1 MVEVAILV
9 FDGCQGSAAASMAE
23 IFWLANIHSRARNRE
38 AGDLFSCRV
47 LSPRGEAV
55 DCLGGVG
62 LAASGGPEEAEN
74 ADIIFMPGV
83 RAADLTPML
92 RHVERLARDY
102 GPFLRDQH
110 RRGAHLCASC
120 SSVFVFGDAGLLNDR
135 TATVSWWLAKAF
147 RERYSSTNLQSDRLV
162 TSDERIHCAGGF
174 TACLNLGLHLVAE
187 FGGPD
192 LAQSCAGVL
201 LVDANRKSQL
211 PYATLQDE
219 IHHKDRLVSDAQH
232 WLRSRIAS
240 EVTVEMLAEAL
251 GTTTRTLGRRFKA
264 AIGTTPLRY
273 LQRLRMEQA
282 KRILSTTDHSI
293 ERVAGAV
300 GYTEVAGFRR
310 IFERET
316 SLTPSQ
322 FRSRVGLRSQPAA
335 S

>member
-1 MVEVAILV
+1 MVEAAILV
-9 FDGCQGSAAASMAE
+9 FEGCQASTAASMAE
-23 IFWLANIHSRARNRE
+23 IFWLANIHVRARNRE
-38 AGDLFSCRV
+38 AGDLFNCRI
-47 LSPRGEAV
+47 LSPGGEAV

-62 LAASGGPEEAEN
+62 LAAGGELEHAEN
-74 ADIIFMPGV
+74 ADIIFIPGV

-92 RHVERLARDY
+92 RHVERLAGDY
-102 GPFLRDQH
+102 GPFLTEQH

-120 SSVFVFGDAGLLNDR
+120 SSVFVFGDAGLLDNR

-147 RERYSSTNLQSDRLV
+147 RERYPTTNLRSDRLV

-232 WLRSRIAS
+232 WLRSRIAT
-240 EVTVEMLAEAL
+240 EVSVEMLAEAL
-251 GTTTRTLGRRFKA
+251 GTTPRTLGRRFKA
-264 AIGTTPLRY
+264 AVGRTPLKY
-273 LQRLRMEQA
+273 LQRLRVEQA
-282 KRILSTTDHSI
+282 KRVLSTTDHSI

-300 GYTEVAGFRR
+300 GYADVAGFRR
-310 IFERET
+310 VFQRET

-322 FRSRVGLRSQPAA
+322 FRSRVRPEPAVC
-335 S
+335 